1 MEASPICYG
10 APGTHLCLMFHQIN
24 RHASRSHYRYNI
36 VRHIDNYPA
45 DNWATLTPTF
55 LREIFQWTRVL
66 SGDECEASENIFA
79 ISMVCT
85 RWRRVSVA
93 CPRLWQ
99 VVSLRFTLPEDML
112 IQDALDKS
120 RATWAIDDELDKLR
134 HYVLLS
140 HCRPLGIRLTLP
152 ALPAT
157 VALFPEADAE
167 GILMDCIKLI
177 IRGLG
182 HVTERIDQLTV
193 IAPSKKELDYMTYLI
208 NYGLYKIFDT
218 DQLFYKARMAQF
230 LCENDFL
237 EEIPL
242 EPVPSHLPDSIQELI
257 LTRPVH
263 QWWRMLDDDFL
274 RSRLAGTMSIIF
286 HQPLN
291 PHFTQNSLDHFFRL
305 MSIVSQLRSL
315 QYRDDSKCYELQD
328 AALGAARESYDD

>member
-1 MEASPICYG
+1 M
-10 APGTHLCLMFHQIN
+10 
-24 RHASRSHYRYNI
+24 
-36 VRHIDNYPA
+36 
-45 DNWATLTPTF
+45 
-55 LREIFQWTRVL
+55 
-66 SGDECEASENIFA
+66 
-79 ISMVCT
+79 
-85 RWRRVSVA
+85 A